1 MTDFLKNCVEEVFTI
16 ENLNTL
22 WLNRQ
27 SKQDII
33 GLETDLPIRYK
44 LNDVGTRNI
53 ELMLQSKFG
62 FYYKT
67 IALIEDENILFPREF
82 DSLTNQIDFQS
93 FKKYGMKSEINV
105 MIGAF
110 SMDSLLLAI
119 KNEDV
124 EEYISNGIKYEM
136 LKTFDG
142 TLQTFVKEKK
152 NSFFSLSSESNFYVS
167 ELDGKAI
174 SAFKLNN
181 NNQDI
186 LGTKDS
192 NVWLQRLIPLR
203 LLEIY
208 AIENKSRQYIN
219 EFYIDNN
226 RLEIILSIDE
236 KTSKPIIE
244 MDYLKDGLIQTIDS
258 SELDEDLKILIPNNV
273 GEDIFF
279 DDNPIIPI
287 MLKKIKII
295 IDIHISKHNRLL
307 KNDLITYIAESLLI
321 IEAYTNQ
328 ILKKSFEKEK
338 KETFDTFYNFYYNQ
352 LPEKWKI

>member
-1 MTDFLKNCVEEVFTI
+1 MTDFLKNCVEEVFTK

-53 ELMLQSKFG
+53 ELMLQSQFG

-124 EEYISNGIKYEM
+124 EEYTSNGGTYEM
-136 LKTFDG
+136 LKAIDG
-142 TLQTFVKEKK
+142 TMQTFVKQKESGFS
-152 NSFFSLSSESNFYVS
+152 SFSPFSNFYQS
-167 ELDGKAI
+167 ELDDDAI
-174 SAFKLNN
+174 SAFKF
-181 NNQDI
+181 NNQQS
-186 LGTKDS
+186 GVFPTNATHK
-192 NVWLQRLIPLR
+192 WLERLAPQI
-203 LLEIY
+203 LLEIFT
-208 AIENKSRQYIN
+208 IEN
-219 EFYIDNN
+219 
-226 RLEIILSIDE
+226 
-236 KTSKPIIE
+236 
-244 MDYLKDGLIQTIDS
+244 
-258 SELDEDLKILIPNNV
+258 
-273 GEDIFF
+273 
-279 DDNPIIPI
+279 
-287 MLKKIKII
+287 
-295 IDIHISKHNRLL
+295 
-307 KNDLITYIAESLLI
+307 
-321 IEAYTNQ
+321 
-328 ILKKSFEKEK
+328 
-338 KETFDTFYNFYYNQ
+338 
-352 LPEKWKI
+352 

>member
-1 MTDFLKNCVEEVFTI
+1 MTDFLKNCVEEVFTK

-53 ELMLQSKFG
+53 ELMLQSQFG

-124 EEYISNGIKYEM
+124 EEYTSNGGTYEM
-136 LKTFDG
+136 LKAIDG
-142 TLQTFVKEKK
+142 TMQTFVKQKESGFS
-152 NSFFSLSSESNFYVS
+152 SFFPFSNFYQS
-167 ELDGKAI
+167 ELDDDAI
-174 SAFKLNN
+174 SAFKF
-181 NNQDI
+181 NNQQS
-186 LGTKDS
+186 GVFPT
-192 NVWLQRLIPLR
+192 NATHQWLERLAPKR
-203 LLEIY
+203 LLEI
-208 AIENKSRQYIN
+208 
-219 EFYIDNN
+219 F
-226 RLEIILSIDE
+226 
-236 KTSKPIIE
+236 
-244 MDYLKDGLIQTIDS
+244 TI
-258 SELDEDLKILIPNNV
+258 
-273 GEDIFF
+273 
-279 DDNPIIPI
+279 
-287 MLKKIKII
+287 
-295 IDIHISKHNRLL
+295 
-307 KNDLITYIAESLLI
+307 KN
-321 IEAYTNQ
+321 
-328 ILKKSFEKEK
+328 
-338 KETFDTFYNFYYNQ
+338 
-352 LPEKWKI
+352 

>member
-1 MTDFLKNCVEEVFTI
+1 MIDFLKNCIEEVFTK

-44 LNDVGTRNI
+44 LNNVGTRNI
-53 ELMLQSKFG
+53 ELRLQSQFG

-82 DSLTNQIDFQS
+82 DSLTNNIDFKN

-110 SMDSLLLAI
+110 SMDSLSFAI
-119 KNEDV
+119 KNKDV
-124 EEYISNGIKYEM
+124 EEYISNGGKYEM
-136 LKTFDG
+136 LKAFDG
-142 TLQTFVKEKK
+142 TMQTFVKEKK
-152 NSFFSLSSESNFYVS
+152 SNIFNFSFETNFYNS

-174 SAFKLNN
+174 SAFKLQD

-186 LGTKDS
+186 LGTSDS
-192 NVWLQRLIPLR
+192 NDWLQKLIPQR

-208 AIENKSRQYIN
+208 TIENKARQYIN

-226 RLEIILSIDE
+226 RLEIILSIE
-236 KTSKPIIE
+236 EETSKPRIE
-244 MDYLKDGLIQTIDS
+244 MDYLKSGLSQTING
-258 SELDEDLKILIPNNV
+258 SELDEDLKILIPEEV
-273 GEDIFF
+273 GENFLGE
-279 DDNPIIPI
+279 NPIIPI
-287 MLKKIKII
+287 MLSQLKII
-295 IDIHISKHNRLL
+295 IDKHISQHNRLL
-307 KNDLITYIAESLLI
+307 KSDLITYVAECILI

-328 ILKKSFEKEK
+328 ILKKSFETEK
-338 KETFDTFYNFYYNQ
+338 KETFQTLFYLYYNQ